1 MGNIKDWKKM
11 KTFSLKTPNSKSK
24 KKIKIKIISLFLSL
38 FAFLGLY
45 FFGIIQTSFDFI
57 NIKTT
62 DYLGVVGFN
71 LKEILIEGHDRLK
84 SNEIL
89 NDLKLVQKNPL
100 FSFSLTA
107 IQEDA
112 LKNPWIRSIAIQRQL
127 PSTLYLR
134 VVERRPIALWKNEKN
149 ITYMVDDEGDLIHAT
164 IPIEY
169 QLLPTI
175 IGQNA
180 HQQTPKII
188 KLIQNFSTISSRLT
202 GLSWVGERRWD
213 LILDKKLHIQ
223 LPEENTKKALIK
235 LEKLQIDHK
244 IFEKNILKID
254 LRVPHKTIIKPSPD
268 ASFNVRGGKVVGKKI

>member
-1 MGNIKDWKKM
+1 M
-11 KTFSLKTPNSKSK
+11 KTFSLKNPISKSK
-24 KKIKIKIISLFLSL
+24 KNWKIKLISLFLTLIGFFS
-38 FAFLGLY
+38 LY
-45 FFGIIQTSFDFI
+45 FFGVIHASIEIVHTQTI
-57 NIKTT
+57 NS
-62 DYLGVVGFN
+62 LGAVGFN

-84 SNEIL
+84 SSEIL

-100 FSFSLTA
+100 FSFSLTK

-127 PSTLYLR
+127 PSTLYFR
-134 VVERRPIALWKNEKN
+134 VVERRPIALWKDEKN
-149 ITYMVDDEGDLIHAT
+149 TTYMVDDEGDLIHAT

-180 HQQTPKII
+180 HKQTPKII
-188 KLIQNFSTISSRLT
+188 KIIQDFSVISSRLT
-202 GLSWVGERRWD
+202 GLAFVGERRWD

-223 LPEENTKKALIK
+223 LPEEKTKEALAK

-254 LRVPHKTIIKPSPD
+254 LRVAHKTIIKPSPD
-268 ASFNVRGGKVVGKKI
+268 TPFNVRDGKVVGKKT